1 MEIFFFQMENKLQIA
16 EAIVFY
22 HVMIKKAVMLDN
34 FCKGLEVLGV
44 LEEIKKNPSQFESVF
59 IHNEEELTTSAVL
72 AKVLYQPEVPKLKCR
87 FEAFIQDLSKPG
99 NYIVIII
106 ITLINHFCV
115 VLMHMCYCHIQS
127 IILWKHS

>member
-1 MEIFFFQMENKLQIA
+1 MENKLQIA

-44 LEEIKKNPSQFESVF
+44 LEEIRKNPSQFESVF

-72 AKVLYQPEVPKLKCR
+72 AKILYRPEVRELKCR
-87 FEAFIQDLSKPG
+87 FEAFVEDLSKPG
-99 NYIVIII
+99 TYSSFNYHYLNNLFMCFTICMYDIV
-106 ITLINHFCV
+106 L
-115 VLMHMCYCHIQS
+115 QS
-127 IILWKHS
+127 FQR

>member
-1 MEIFFFQMENKLQIA
+1 MEIFLFQMENKLQIA
-16 EAIVFY
+16 VFY

-44 LEEIKKNPSQFESVF
+44 LEKIKKNPSQFESVF

-72 AKVLYQPEVPKLKCR
+72 AEVLYQPEVPKLKCR

-99 NYIVIII
+99 NYSYNYYY
-106 ITLINHFCV
+106 INKSFLCCTNPYV
-115 VLMHMCYCHIQS
+115 PLS
-127 IILWKHS
+127 HSKYNFV